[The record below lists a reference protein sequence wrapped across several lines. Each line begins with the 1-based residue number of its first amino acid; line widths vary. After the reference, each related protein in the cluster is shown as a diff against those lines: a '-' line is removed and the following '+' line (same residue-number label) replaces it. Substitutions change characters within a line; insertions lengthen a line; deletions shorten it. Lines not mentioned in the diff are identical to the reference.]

1 MVSEEPHRR
10 LVFGLH
16 TCTHKHTFMHVYSPP
31 PKKNT
36 HTSQEKLLLL
46 DSVPSLLFYP
56 QGYLQHSGAVC
67 GRWSTLLYICQLPKW
82 LCTGLPA
89 FATHCDPPKR
99 HHTQGCCWSTKISCQ
114 LLARA
119 SLMEAGFILQP
130 NSRATLSKLKHV
142 S

>member
-1 MVSEEPHRR
+1 MASEEPHRR

-16 TCTHKHTFMHVYSPP
+16 TCTHKQIFMYVYTPPHTH
-31 PKKNT
+31 T
-36 HTSQEKLLLL
+36 HTSQGKLPWL
-46 DSVPSLLFYP
+46 DSVPSLVFYP
-56 QGYLQHSGAVC
+56 QGYLQHSGAAC
-67 GRWSTLLYICQLPKW
+67 GRWSTLLYICQLPKQ

-89 FATHCDPPKR
+89 FGTYYDPPKK

-114 LLARA
+114 LLAGA

-130 NSRATLSKLKHV
+130 NSRASLPKLKHV